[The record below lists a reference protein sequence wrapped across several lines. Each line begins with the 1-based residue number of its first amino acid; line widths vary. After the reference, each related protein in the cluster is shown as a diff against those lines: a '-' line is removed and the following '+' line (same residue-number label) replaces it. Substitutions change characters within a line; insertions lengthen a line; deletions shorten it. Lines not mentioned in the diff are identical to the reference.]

1 MQFTYDSYRNLI
13 ALLKKYG
20 YHFADY
26 ETWQKYPRCVILRH
40 DIDNDIAKAV
50 ELGKI
55 ERDLGVCS
63 TYFVLLTSDF
73 YNVFSESSGKLLKTI
88 TDCGHQIGLHFDEVR
103 YPEIKVPEDARVLIL
118 REAGLLEKAA
128 GVPIN
133 CVSMH
138 RPSKMILEA
147 DLEIPGMINSYGQTF
162 FKEFKYLSDSRRRWR
177 EPVDEIIASEQYD
190 RLHILTHAI
199 WYNEIERDIHDTLKS
214 FINCGN
220 RWRYIC
226 ESENITDLSSIMG
239 EEEIAE

>member
-13 ALLKKYG
+13 ALLKKHG

-63 TYFVLLTSDF
+63 TFFVLLTSDF
-73 YNVFSESSGKLLKTI
+73 YNVFSDSNGKLLKSI

-103 YPEIKVPEDARVLIL
+103 YPEIKVPEDARDLIL

-128 GVPIN
+128 DVPIN

-147 DLEIPGMINSYGQTF
+147 DLKIPGMINSYGQTF
-162 FKEFKYLSDSRRRWR
+162 FKEFKYLSDSRRCWR
-177 EPVDEIIASEQYD
+177 EPVEQVIASEKYE

-199 WYNEIERDIHDTLKS
+199 WYNEKGISLHDS
-214 FINCGN
+214 IFNFVNAGN
-220 RWRYIC
+220 RARYTS
-226 ESENITDLSSIMG
+226 ERENITDLNSIMS
-239 EEEIAE
+239 EDEVR